1 MPSSEEL
8 QGNNLVL
15 VFPSTIGWSNLTDGI
30 RAKIAII
37 PKIDDQ
43 ALFRVVKLIG

>member
-8 QGNNLVL
+8 QCNNLVPVL
-15 VFPSTIGWSNLTDGI
+15 PRTMGLRADGI